1 MNFHRRHLNWL
12 PNWQLKKQGGALI
25 LQKAVRGWGGSGF
38 SQKNLHASLDL
49 LNEPNFGGVLLAGH
63 YL

>member
-1 MNFHRRHLNWL
+1 M
-12 PNWQLKKQGGALI
+12 
-25 LQKAVRGWGGSGF
+25 GGSELF
-38 SQKNLHASLDL
+38 QKNLDASLDL